1 MDWSR
6 RGLIAGGL
14 AGVVGV
20 GLAGCGRRT
29 AKTLSDVT
37 LGISTVKEGYQN
49 FFAAAGQDRLPY
61 KVDYALL
68 PFDLSLQA
76 ISDGRL
82 DAGSNFTDI
91 PLTIWGAKMQSARII
106 ALIRSDAR
114 SRYLGLVVRK
124 GVAAKSIADLRGK
137 RIGYL
142 RSSNYHYY
150 LLKLLNEQGMTME
163 DIEGVSL
170 ARDMLPAAFS
180 SGQLDGW
187 VTQGYETVIAQ
198 NRFGGRLMAQAEGN
212 YAGNGVVVANIKSLD
227 DPLRYRAI
235 GDYLLR
241 FRSVLDWTHTHPDQ
255 WAKILASQTGVD
267 AADYLAWRKHEVQ
280 SPRLVAVDD
289 KAIADQRGAAAIFAK
304 AGVIDKPMDLSIFWD
319 KRFSKLLGG

>member
-1 MDWSR
+1 MDLTR
-6 RGLIAGGL
+6 RGVMMSGL
-14 AGVVGV
+14 AGVVGL
-20 GLAGCGRRT
+20 GLAGCGRGKD
-29 AKTLSDVT
+29 KTLSDVT
-37 LGISTVKEGYQN
+37 LGLSTTKEGYQN
-49 FFAAAGQDRLPY
+49 FFAAAGQDKTAY
-61 KVDYALL
+61 KVDYAIL
-68 PFDLSLQA
+68 PFDLSLQS

-124 GVAAKSIADLRGK
+124 GVGAKSIADLRGK

-150 LLKLLNEQGMTME
+150 LLKLLDEQGMTMK

-198 NRFGGRLMAQAEGN
+198 NRFGGRLIAQAEGD
-212 YAGNGVVVANIKSLD
+212 YAGNGVVVANVKSLD
-227 DPLRYRAI
+227 DPLRYQAL

-241 FRSVLDWTHTHPDQ
+241 FRSVLDWMHGHSEQ
-255 WAKILASQTGVD
+255 WATILASQTGVN
-267 AADYLAWRKHEVQ
+267 AADYLAWRKQEVLP
-280 SPRLVAVDD
+280 PRLVAVDD
-289 KAIADQRGAAAIFAK
+289 KAIADQRGAAAVFAK
-304 AGVIDKPMDLSIFWD
+304 AGVIEKPIDLSVFWD
-319 KRFSKLLGG
+319 KRFTKLLGG